1 MIIQYASC
9 HSETAAEESGPAV
22 QLLYSNDQILRSA
35 QCYIIKFVR
44 PIK

>member
-1 MIIQYASC
+1 MPPVILRPQPKNLA
-9 HSETAAEESGPAV
+9 AV

-35 QCYIIKFVR
+35 QYYIIKFVR